1 MQFKYQAKD
10 PNGNLREGIVVAEN
24 QNRAEA
30 LLGENGLIILDLALV
45 QENIWSRV
53 WPFGRSVPAKEMVLF
68 SRQLSTL
75 IGAQVPIL
83 QALRILQEQV
93 TNENLREILGQIVNN
108 VESGDS
114 LSLSI
119 SRHPRVFG
127 NVYVNVVH
135 SGELSGSLDR
145 SLNYLADQLEKDYDL
160 NSKVR
165 GAMVY
170 PTFVLGALVLV
181 GTIMFLFILPKLT
194 DVLTEQGGSLPPVTV
209 FLIGFTKFFQ
219 VYWWL
224 LFLILFFAILGVR
237 FYVNTIG
244 GRYVWDRLKIKAPIF
259 GDIFEKIYLARLSR
273 NLSTLIVG
281 GIPII
286 KALEITSELVNNVI
300 YRDIILDAANKLSS
314 GKTISSAFAGYPE
327 IPKVVTQMIQVG
339 EQSAT
344 LTGILQKLAAFY
356 EKEVDGKI
364 GNLTTLIEPIIILVL
379 GLAVGILVAGI
390 LLPIYNLANSI
401 Q

>member
-364 GNLTTLIEPIIILVL
+364 GNLATLIEPIIILVL

>member
-1 MQFKYQAKD
+1 
-10 PNGNLREGIVVAEN
+10 
-24 QNRAEA
+24 
-30 LLGENGLIILDLALV
+30 
-45 QENIWSRV
+45 
-53 WPFGRSVPAKEMVLF
+53 
-68 SRQLSTL
+68 
-75 IGAQVPIL
+75 
-83 QALRILQEQV
+83 
-93 TNENLREILGQIVNN
+93 
-108 VESGDS
+108 
-114 LSLSI
+114 
-119 SRHPRVFG
+119 
-127 NVYVNVVH
+127 
-135 SGELSGSLDR
+135 
-145 SLNYLADQLEKDYDL
+145 LNYLADQLEKDYDL
-160 NSKVR
+160 YSKVR

>member
-1 MQFKYQAKD
+1 MEYKYQAKD
-10 PNGNLREGIVVAEN
+10 SNGNLREGLVVAES
-24 QNRAEA
+24 QNRAES
-30 LLGENGLIILDLALV
+30 LLAENGLIILDLELV
-45 QENIWSRV
+45 QENLWSRI
-53 WPFGRSVPAKEMVLF
+53 WPWGKTVPAKEMVLF
-68 SRQLSTL
+68 SRQLATL

-93 TNENLREILGQIVNN
+93 NNQNLRDILAQIVTN

-114 LSLSI
+114 LSLSL
-119 SRHPRVFG
+119 SRHPKVFG

-181 GTIMFLFILPKLT
+181 GSIMFLFILPKLT
-194 DVLTEQGGSLPPVTV
+194 DVLTEQGGALPPVTV
-209 FLIGFTKFFQ
+209 FLIAFTKFFQ
-219 VYWWL
+219 IYWWF
-224 LFLILFFAILGVR
+224 LFLLAFIAILAVR
-237 FYVNTIG
+237 FYINTSG

-259 GDIFEKIYLARLSR
+259 GDIFEKIYLARFSR
-273 NLSTLIVG
+273 NLSTLIMG

-286 KALEITSELVNNVI
+286 KALEITSDLVNNVI
-300 YRDIILDAANKLSS
+300 YRDIILDAASKLSS
-314 GKTISSAFAGYPE
+314 GKTISSAFAGYAE

-344 LTGILQKLAAFY
+344 LTGILGKLAAFY
-356 EKEVDGKI
+356 EKEVDNKI

>member
-1 MQFKYQAKD
+1 MQYKYQAKD
-10 PNGNLREGIVVAEN
+10 PNGNLRAGIVVADN
-24 QNRAEA
+24 QDRAEA
-30 LLGENGLIILDLALV
+30 LLAENGLVILQLAEV
-45 QENIWSRV
+45 KENILAKI
-53 WPFGRSVPAKEMVLF
+53 WPFGNNVPAKEMVLF

-93 TNENLREILGQIVNN
+93 VNKNLRNIIGEIITD

-114 LSLSI
+114 LSLSV

-127 NVYVNVVH
+127 NVYVNVIH

-165 GAMVY
+165 GAMIY
-170 PTFVLGALVLV
+170 PAFVLFALVLV
-181 GTIMFLFILPKLT
+181 GTIMFLFILPNLT
-194 DVLTEQGGSLPPVTV
+194 SVLLSDGGSLPFVTLM
-209 FLIGFTKFFQ
+209 LIAFTKFFQ
-219 VYWWL
+219 VYWWS
-224 LFLILFFAILGVR
+224 LFLGAFILFLGAR
-237 FYVNTIG
+237 YYINTTG

-259 GDIFEKIYLARLSR
+259 GDIFEKIYLARFSR
-273 NLSTLIVG
+273 NLSTLVIG

-286 KALEITSELVNNVI
+286 KALEITAELVNNVI
-300 YRDIILDAANKLSS
+300 YRDIILDAAGKLSG
-314 GKTISSAFAGYPE
+314 GKTISLAFSGYKE
-327 IPKVVTQMIQVG
+327 IPKIVTQMIQVG

-344 LTGILQKLAAFY
+344 LTGILQKLATFY

-364 GNLTTLIEPIIILVL
+364 GNLTTLIEPIIILIL

-390 LLPIYNLANSI
+390 LLPIYNLASSI